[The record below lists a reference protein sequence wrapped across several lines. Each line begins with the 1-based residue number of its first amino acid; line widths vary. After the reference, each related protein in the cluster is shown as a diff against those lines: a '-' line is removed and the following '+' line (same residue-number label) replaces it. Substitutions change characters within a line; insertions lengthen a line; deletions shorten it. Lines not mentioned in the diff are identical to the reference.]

1 MNNKKIG
8 AKPVNVAKTV
18 KKTSFKEQP
27 ELMQPK
33 QLTYEEEQLLK
44 QISTPEMARLKAL
57 APNKKV
63 VICEDEIALQAVR
76 DRVEETRSKKF
87 SARSFAELIEFSH
100 MGLPVEQYNIGIEME

>member
-33 QLTYEEEQLLK
+33 
-44 QISTPEMARLKAL
+44 
-57 APNKKV
+57 
-63 VICEDEIALQAVR
+63 
-76 DRVEETRSKKF
+76 
-87 SARSFAELIEFSH
+87 
-100 MGLPVEQYNIGIEME
+100 